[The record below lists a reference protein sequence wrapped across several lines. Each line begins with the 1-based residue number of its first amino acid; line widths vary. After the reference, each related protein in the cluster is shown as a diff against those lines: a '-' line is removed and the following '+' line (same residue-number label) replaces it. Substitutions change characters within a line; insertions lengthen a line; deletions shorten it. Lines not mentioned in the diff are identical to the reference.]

1 MKQTEN
7 KTEQIELF
15 GNVQWTPKTDK
26 EKAGGK

>member
-1 MKQTEN
+1 MKQTET

-26 EKAGGK
+26 EKAGSK